1 MFNPNYGVKYKRC
14 LMLRPNTQHTLC
26 WGKIVFTFNEEN
38 RSRSRHN
45 VEGFFCRCTI
55 LRLAKPA
62 FFRYNGNFT
71 LVSDFYVARNVKF
84 SLYLKKAGLAS
95 RNIVHLQKNP
105 STLCQLLL
113 LFSSFYTWSRLDH
126 YWSWSNVHQ
135 RDHRFS
141 CLLKCFTFNI
151 HSVCITSSCQWITKK
166 KYAESYW
173 DM

>member
-1 MFNPNYGVKYKRC
+1 MFNPNNGVKYKRTLKFFS

-55 LRLAKPA
+55 FRLAKPA
-62 FFRYNGNFT
+62 FLRYNRNFT

-84 SLYLKKAGLAS
+84 SLYLKNAGLAS

-105 STLCQLLL
+105 TTLCRLLL
-113 LFSSFYTWSRLDH
+113 LFSSL
-126 YWSWSNVHQ
+126 NVNTILPQ
-135 RDHRFS
+135 HRILHWYVIFM
-141 CLLKCFTFNI
+141 L
-151 HSVCITSSCQWITKK
+151 HV
-166 KYAESYW
+166 
-173 DM
+173 M